1 MNVGYLSIY
10 LGLHSEMF
18 CSFQCT
24 NFVLLSFN
32 VFLSI
37 FFKTLFLVSYVSLQC
52 FFIYVPVNVD

>member
-10 LGLHSEMF
+10 LGLQECF
-18 CSFQCT
+18 VVFQCT

-37 FFKTLFLVSYVSLQC
+37 LFKTLFLVFYVSLQC
-52 FFIYVPVNVD
+52 FFMYVHISVD